1 MVPASVSSLFLLLVP
16 AARHSAVLVS
26 SQSRVLS
33 KCQLINIWT
42 EAVNATAQLD
52 ILKPCLIDP
61 LLAI

>member
-26 SQSRVLS
+26 SQSCVLS
-33 KCQLINIWT
+33 KCQFINIWA
-42 EAVNATAQLD
+42 EAVDAAAQLD
-52 ILKPCLIDP
+52 ILKACLIIP